1 MSLIK
6 KSESIFSNPLAG
18 LFLITLAGLCLRLY
32 FLNRS
37 DFVLND
43 GGMFYTMIV
52 DLQKNNFSLPA
63 YVSYNQ
69 SQIPFMYPPLSFYLA
84 AFLNDWLHIDHITI
98 LRFLPLIFNILSI
111 PAFLFLAFEILQNKN
126 QALLATAFCAI
137 IPPGYEWLIS
147 GGGLT
152 RSPAQLFF
160 ILSFYFYLAFINRKK
175 KSNLFLS
182 ILFASLMMLHHL
194 EYGVLTGISIALF
207 SLPSMRLRPFIKT
220 MLVYAAGVVLLTSPY
235 WVTVLSRFGF
245 SPMLSAFS
253 SGEFNPIT
261 SIAHLLSMSFTDE
274 KLVNYVNVLAI
285 IGLLYCLFSGR
296 LRLVLWFL
304 LIMFFSPRSVN
315 RPLIFPVTI
324 FASITVF
331 SIILPELNR
340 LYERHTTQEK
350 NKKGKFI
357 PAYSSIFIAFS
368 VLIPFFMGFLAP
380 SGGNSALEALS
391 KPERAAM
398 QWIKE
403 NTPEDSQFIILDSA
417 VTWGADRANEW
428 FPVLS
433 ERKSL
438 TTVQGSEWLPDR
450 QFDNNKKRY
459 YELKSCVNKEVSCLE
474 TWAGQYGSDY
484 SHIYITRSDC
494 TSTSGYCLVPLELS
508 LRQSMNYR
516 TIFENDS
523 VVVFRLVED

>member
-6 KSESIFSNPLAG
+6 KSESIASYPLGG
-18 LFLITLAGLCLRLY
+18 LILITLAGLFLRLF

-37 DFVLND
+37 DFALND
-43 GGMFYTMIV
+43 GGMFFTMIV
-52 DLQKNNFSLPA
+52 DLQKNNFLLPA

-69 SQIPFMYPPLSFYLA
+69 SQIPFVYPPLSFYLA
-84 AFLNDWLHIDHITI
+84 AFVNEWLHFDHITI
-98 LRFLPLIFNILSI
+98 LRFLPLFFNILSI
-111 PAFLFLAFEILQNKN
+111 PAFFFLAFEILRNKN
-126 QALLATAFCAI
+126 QALLATAFYAI

-160 ILSFYFYLAFINRKK
+160 ILSVYFYLAFISRQK
-175 KSNLFLS
+175 KSRLLFS
-182 ILFASLMMLHHL
+182 ILFASLMMLHHF

-207 SLPSMRLRPFIKT
+207 SFPSMRFKT
-220 MLVYAAGVVLLTSPY
+220 FVKTALVYAAGVVLLTSPY
-235 WVTVLSRFGF
+235 WLTVLSRFGF
-245 SPMLSAFS
+245 SPMVSAFS

-274 KLVNYVNVLAI
+274 TLVTYVNVLAI
-285 IGLLYCLFSGR
+285 IGLIYCLFSGR

-304 LIMFFSPRSVN
+304 LIMFLSPRSVN

-340 LYERHTTQEK
+340 LYERHSTQKE
-350 NKKGKFI
+350 NKKSKFI

-417 VTWGADRANEW
+417 ITWGADRSNEW
-428 FPVLS
+428 FPVLT

-438 TTVQGSEWLPDR
+438 TTVQGSEWLPDS
-450 QFDNNKKRY
+450 QFDKNKKKY
-459 YELKSCVNKEVSCLE
+459 NELKSCMNKGTSCLE
-474 TWAGQYGSDY
+474 TWAGQNGSDY

-494 TSTSGYCLVPLELS
+494 TSNSGYCLIPLEMS
-508 LRQSMNYR
+508 LRQSVNYR
-516 TIFENDS
+516 IIFENDS
-523 VVVFRLVED
+523 VLVLMKMEK